1 MHSAKFGKAAVGAA
15 LAIGLA
21 SAMAA
26 CAPAPASGPTA
37 DRGSGPA
44 LTLTSLTKAGGD
56 GVDSERASGERADAE
71 RAGAAE
77 MAAEKAG
84 EKGKMPAPAL
94 KAFTFPDGHISF
106 AYPANWSLR
115 TQPGPTLPGGPAECI
130 EAVLSDHHGKDVA
143 LFVSGFYGDGASGP
157 GDRTVFD
164 SAPVPGLAAF
174 EGEPTFG
181 FFRDRFIDVN
191 DHFYLEIRP
200 AAELV
205 SGNVNSG
212 TGQVLLPNG
221 VAIFRVYMDSPGFPS
236 AEAASAWMDTPEYA
250 QLKALLMSV
259 AYS

>member
-1 MHSAKFGKAAVGAA
+1 M
-15 LAIGLA
+15 
-21 SAMAA
+21 
-26 CAPAPASGPTA
+26 
-37 DRGSGPA
+37 
-44 LTLTSLTKAGGD
+44 SLTQAGGG
-56 GVDSERASGERADAE
+56 GVNSERAGGE

-77 MAAEKAG
+77 MAAEMAG
-84 EKGKMPAPAL
+84 QKGKMPAPAL

-115 TQPGPTLPGGPAECI
+115 TQPGPTLPGGPAECV

-143 LFVSGFYGDGASGP
+143 LIVSGFYGDGASGP
-157 GDRTVFD
+157 VDRTVFD

-181 FFRDRFIDVN
+181 FFRDSFIDVN
-191 DHFYLEIRP
+191 DHFYLEVRP

-221 VAIFRVYMDSPGFPS
+221 AAIFRVYMDSPGFPS
-236 AEAASAWMDTPEYA
+236 AEAAKAWMDTPEYA